1 MRTST
6 DRILTTHV
14 GSLPRTQ
21 AVTDVIFAREKGDV
35 ADAVGAARTIT
46 QAVHD
51 VVGRQR
57 EVGIDVVSDG
67 EMSKISYATYVAERL
82 SGFDGDTPREPGQ
95 DLLDFPRLLK
105 KLADSGAT
113 AKYRRPRCVGP
124 IAVKNLEPLRVDV
137 DNLRAAVSGAN
148 GAERS

>member
-1 MRTST
+1 MKRST

-21 AVTDVIFAREKGDV
+21 AVTDVIFGREKGEV
-35 ADAVGAARTIT
+35 ADPAGAARTIT

-51 VVGRQR
+51 VVRRQR

-67 EMSKISYATYVAERL
+67 EMSKVSYATYVAERL

-95 DLLDFPRLLK
+95 DLLDFRGCSRSSPTV
-105 KLADSGAT
+105 A
-113 AKYRRPRCVGP
+113 RRPS
-124 IAVKNLEPLRVDV
+124 IAGR
-137 DNLRAAVSGAN
+137 AVSVRLPSGISSRCGSTWRTCA
-148 GAERS
+148 RP